1 MKTRMVITSEMEGVN
16 AQIKIL
22 DYIGSYYNDS
32 SSIREVVQHLLD
44 SKVEHTEVYINSQ
57 GGNVLEAT
65 EIVNELKKLKN
76 LTVKIGALA
85 ASAATYIMSHF
96 YTIAGMS
103 TQIMIHKPT
112 MTTSG
117 NKDEIKAD
125 LKALENM
132 TADYLK
138 VYAKKT
144 GKTTEEI
151 DALWANGD
159 YWMTAEEALSNKFID
174 RIEEEEVEVIGGESL
189 LLEAIGAPSIPAIYQ
204 QTKKANEMK
213 VIISALKLA
222 ENANEN
228 EVLAKV
234 KALQIKADAYDTLV
248 EEQKKSLK
256 QRAEALVSQA
266 IIDKK
271 ISASQKETYQKLAE
285 MDFESVD
292 ALIKGMTAVPKI
304 SDGLDKKSTAGA
316 SWTMEEYL
324 ENDPEALKI
333 LQKEDP
339 EKYQALE
346 KAYFKS

>member
-1 MKTRMVITSEMEGVN
+1 MKTRMVITSEMKGVN

-22 DYIGSYYNDS
+22 DYIGRYNNDS
-32 SSIREVVQHLLD
+32 TTIREVVEHLLD
-44 SKVEHTEVYINSQ
+44 SNVEHTEVYINSQ
-57 GGNVLEAT
+57 GGAVMEAT
-65 EIVNELKKLKN
+65 EIVNELKRLKN
-76 LTVKIGALA
+76 VTVKVGALA

-96 YTIAGMS
+96 YTIAGTS
-103 TQIMIHKPT
+103 SQIMIHKPS
-112 MTTSG
+112 MSTSG
-117 NKDEIKAD
+117 NKDEIKSD

-132 TADYLK
+132 TADYLN

-144 GKTTEEI
+144 GKTIAEI
-151 DALWANGD
+151 EKLWSNGD

-174 RIEEEEVEVIGGESL
+174 KIEEEEVEVMGGESL
-189 LLEAIGAPSIPAIYQ
+189 LLEAVGAPSIPEIYQ

-222 ENANEN
+222 ENANDH
-228 EVLAKV
+228 EVLAKI
-234 KALQIKADAYDTLV
+234 KALQIKAAAYDTLL

-256 QRAEALVSQA
+256 QRAEALVNQA
-266 IIDKK
+266 IIEKK
-271 ISASQKETYQKLAE
+271 IPASQKETYQKLAE

-292 ALIKGMTAVPKI
+292 ALVKGMTAVPKI
-304 SDGLDKKSTAGA
+304 SDGLDKKSTAGVN
-316 SWTMEEYL
+316 WTMEEYL
-324 ENDPEALKI
+324 ENDPEALQV